1 MGGRG
6 QIGKVFSLYDWKQ
19 IGRRL
24 YDLRDGLISE
34 YLTYKKNSL
43 PAKYLDRAI
52 KAIDKARD
60 ALDEYMFTQYPDH
73 DELGRIFYP
82 GPQEQKDTALR
93 ELLAE
98 LEHNQ
103 WAHWTRYML
112 GNLSPENI
120 ERWRRQIETP
130 YAELSEKEKDS
141 DRGWADRVLG
151 LCEIQT
157 LKEEA
162 EKWVKLVPL
171 LTEGDEEEAIE
182 IYMARA
188 KTAFMTETLGR
199 CLVRRNRLRA
209 IEAWG
214 LAHISRTTGWEPGQL
229 FWEILEGKTVSEEQL

>member
-1 MGGRG
+1 M
-6 QIGKVFSLYDWKQ
+6 S
-19 IGRRL
+19 
-24 YDLRDGLISE
+24 
-34 YLTYKKNSL
+34 
-43 PAKYLDRAI
+43 
-52 KAIDKARD
+52 
-60 ALDEYMFTQYPDH
+60 
-73 DELGRIFYP
+73 
-82 GPQEQKDTALR
+82 LR
-93 ELLAE
+93 EKLAE

-103 WAHWTRYML
+103 WAHWTRHML
-112 GNLSPENI
+112 DNLSPENI
-120 ERWRRQIETP
+120 ERWRRQIETS

-209 IEAWG
+209 IKAWG
-214 LAHISRTTGWEPGQL
+214 LAHIPRTTGWEPGQL
-229 FWEILEGKTVSEEQL
+229 FWEILEGKTASEDPL